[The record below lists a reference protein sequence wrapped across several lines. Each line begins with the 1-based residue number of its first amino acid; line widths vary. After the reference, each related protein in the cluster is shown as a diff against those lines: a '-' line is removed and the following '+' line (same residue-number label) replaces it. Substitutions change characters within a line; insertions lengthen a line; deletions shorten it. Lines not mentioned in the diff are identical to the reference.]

1 MFTTSL
7 KTFLL
12 TVDHLEVLV
21 EKTPLFVL
29 TVQPKDRV
37 IKEDLQEARVI
48 THQELEVVIRLEV
61 LQLEIIVHEEV
72 LQLEAAAPLVEV
84 VLQEAVAHQEAVVH
98 QKVALP
104 REEDKILIKLLWEK

>member
-7 KTFLL
+7 RTFLL

-37 IKEDLQEARVI
+37 IKEDLQETIVI

-61 LQLEIIVHEEV
+61 LQLEIIVLEEV
-72 LQLEAAAPLVEV
+72 LQLEVAALLVEV
-84 VLQEAVAHQEAVVH
+84 VLQEVVVH
-98 QKVALP
+98 QEVALP
-104 REEDKILIKLLWEK
+104 REEDKILIKLL

>member
-7 KTFLL
+7 RTFLL

-37 IKEDLQEARVI
+37 IKEDLQEAIVI

-72 LQLEAAAPLVEV
+72 LQLEVAALLVEV
-84 VLQEAVAHQEAVVH
+84 VLQELVAHQE
-98 QKVALP
+98 VALP
-104 REEDKILIKLLWEK
+104 REEDKILIKLL

>member
-7 KTFLL
+7 RTFLL

-72 LQLEAAAPLVEV
+72 LQLEVAALLVKV
-84 VLQEAVAHQEAVVH
+84 VLQELVAHQE
-98 QKVALP
+98 VALP

>member
-7 KTFLL
+7 RTFLL

-72 LQLEAAAPLVEV
+72 LQLEVAALLVEV
-84 VLQEAVAHQEAVVH
+84 VLQEVVAHQE
-98 QKVALP
+98 VALP
-104 REEDKILIKLLWEK
+104 REEDKILIKLL

>member
-7 KTFLL
+7 RTFLL

-37 IKEDLQEARVI
+37 IKEDLQEITVI

-61 LQLEIIVHEEV
+61 LQLEIIVLEEV
-72 LQLEAAAPLVEV
+72 LQLEVAALLVEV
-84 VLQEAVAHQEAVVH
+84 VLQEVVVH
-98 QKVALP
+98 QEVALP

>member
-12 TVDHLEVLV
+12 KADHLEVPV

-37 IKEDLQEARVI
+37 TKEDLQEITVI

-61 LQLEIIVHEEV
+61 LQLEIIVLEEV
-72 LQLEAAAPLVEV
+72 LHLEVAAPLVEV
-84 VLQEAVAHQEAVVH
+84 VLQEVVVH
-98 QKVALP
+98 QEVAL
-104 REEDKILIKLLWEK
+104 RKEEDKILIKLL

>member
-7 KTFLL
+7 RTFLL

-72 LQLEAAAPLVEV
+72 LQLEVAALLVEV
-84 VLQEAVAHQEAVVH
+84 VLQEVVVH
-98 QKVALP
+98 QEVALP
-104 REEDKILIKLLWEK
+104 REEDKILIKLL

>member
-12 TVDHLEVLV
+12 EADHLEVPV

-48 THQELEVVIRLEV
+48 THQELEVVIRLEI
-61 LQLEIIVHEEV
+61 LQLEIIVHEEI
-72 LQLEAAAPLVEV
+72 LQLEVAAPLVEV

-104 REEDKILIKLLWEK
+104 REEDKILIKLL

>member
-7 KTFLL
+7 RTFLL

-37 IKEDLQEARVI
+37 IKEDLQEITVI

-61 LQLEIIVHEEV
+61 LQLEIIVLEEV
-72 LQLEAAAPLVEV
+72 LQLEVAALLVEV
-84 VLQEAVAHQEAVVH
+84 VLQELVAHQE
-98 QKVALP
+98 VALP
-104 REEDKILIKLLWEK
+104 REEDKILIKLL

>member
-7 KTFLL
+7 RTFLL

-72 LQLEAAAPLVEV
+72 LQLEVAALLVEV
-84 VLQEAVAHQEAVVH
+84 VLQELVAHQE
-98 QKVALP
+98 VALP
-104 REEDKILIKLLWEK
+104 REEDKILIKLL

>member
-12 TVDHLEVLV
+12 KADHLEVPV

-37 IKEDLQEARVI
+37 TKEDLQEITVI

-72 LQLEAAAPLVEV
+72 LQLEVAALLVEV
-84 VLQEAVAHQEAVVH
+84 VLQEAVVHQE
-98 QKVALP
+98 VAL
-104 REEDKILIKLLWEK
+104 RKEEDKILIKLL

>member
-7 KTFLL
+7 RTFLL

-37 IKEDLQEARVI
+37 IKEDLQEAIVI

-61 LQLEIIVHEEV
+61 LQLEIIVLEEV
-72 LQLEAAAPLVEV
+72 LQLEVAALLVEV
-84 VLQEAVAHQEAVVH
+84 VLQEVVVH
-98 QKVALP
+98 QEVALP

>member
-1 MFTTSL
+1 MR
-7 KTFLL
+7 KNLL
-12 TVDHLEVLV
+12 LERKKLEILV

-48 THQELEVVIRLEV
+48 THQELEVVIRLEI

-72 LQLEAAAPLVEV
+72 LQLEVVAPLVEV

-104 REEDKILIKLLWEK
+104 RDEDKILIKLL

>member
-7 KTFLL
+7 RTFLL
-12 TVDHLEVLV
+12 TVDHLEVMV

-37 IKEDLQEARVI
+37 IKEDLQEAIVI

-61 LQLEIIVHEEV
+61 LQLEIIVLEEV
-72 LQLEAAAPLVEV
+72 LQLEVAALLVEV
-84 VLQEAVAHQEAVVH
+84 VLQEVVVH
-98 QKVALP
+98 QEVALP
-104 REEDKILIKLLWEK
+104 REEDKILIKLL

>member
-12 TVDHLEVLV
+12 ETDHLEVPV

-37 IKEDLQEARVI
+37 TKEDLQEITVI

-72 LQLEAAAPLVEV
+72 LQLEVVALLVEV
-84 VLQEAVAHQEAVVH
+84 ILQEAVVH

-104 REEDKILIKLLWEK
+104 REEDKILIKLL

>member
-7 KTFLL
+7 RTFLL

-61 LQLEIIVHEEV
+61 LQLEIIVLEEV
-72 LQLEAAAPLVEV
+72 LQLEVAALLVEV
-84 VLQEAVAHQEAVVH
+84 VLQEVVVH
-98 QKVALP
+98 QEVALP
-104 REEDKILIKLLWEK
+104 REEDKILIKLL

>member
-7 KTFLL
+7 RTFLL

-37 IKEDLQEARVI
+37 IKEDLQEAIVI

-72 LQLEAAAPLVEV
+72 LQLEVAALLVEV
-84 VLQEAVAHQEAVVH
+84 VLQEVVAHQE
-98 QKVALP
+98 VALP
-104 REEDKILIKLLWEK
+104 REEGKILIKLL

>member
-7 KTFLL
+7 RTFLL

-37 IKEDLQEARVI
+37 IKEDLQEAIVI

-72 LQLEAAAPLVEV
+72 LQLEVAALLVEV
-84 VLQEAVAHQEAVVH
+84 VLQELVAHQE
-98 QKVALP
+98 VALP

>member
-7 KTFLL
+7 RTFLL

-72 LQLEAAAPLVEV
+72 LQLEVAALLVEV
-84 VLQEAVAHQEAVVH
+84 VLQEVVAHQE
-98 QKVALP
+98 VALP

>member
-12 TVDHLEVLV
+12 TVDHLEVMV

-37 IKEDLQEARVI
+37 TKEDLQEITVI
-48 THQELEVVIRLEV
+48 THKELEVVIRLEV

-72 LQLEAAAPLVEV
+72 LQLEVAALLVEV
-84 VLQEAVAHQEAVVH
+84 VLQEAVVHQE
-98 QKVALP
+98 VALP
-104 REEDKILIKLLWEK
+104 REEDKILIKLL

>member
-7 KTFLL
+7 KMFLL
-12 TVDHLEVLV
+12 KVDHLEVLV

-37 IKEDLQEARVI
+37 IKEDLQEVTVI

-61 LQLEIIVHEEV
+61 LQLEIIVLEEV
-72 LQLEAAAPLVEV
+72 LQLEVAALLVEV
-84 VLQEAVAHQEAVVH
+84 VLQEVVVH
-98 QKVALP
+98 QEVALP
-104 REEDKILIKLLWEK
+104 REEDKILIKLL

>member
-7 KTFLL
+7 RTFLL

-37 IKEDLQEARVI
+37 IKEDLQEAIVI

-61 LQLEIIVHEEV
+61 LQLEIIVLEEV
-72 LQLEAAAPLVEV
+72 LQLEVAALLVEV
-84 VLQEAVAHQEAVVH
+84 VLQEVVVH
-98 QKVALP
+98 QEVALP
-104 REEDKILIKLLWEK
+104 REEDKILIKLL

>member
-7 KTFLL
+7 RTFLL

-61 LQLEIIVHEEV
+61 LQLEIIVLEEV
-72 LQLEAAAPLVEV
+72 LQLEVAALLVEV
-84 VLQEAVAHQEAVVH
+84 VLQEVVAHQE
-98 QKVALP
+98 VALP
-104 REEDKILIKLLWEK
+104 REEDKILIKLL

>member
-7 KTFLL
+7 RTFLL

-37 IKEDLQEARVI
+37 IKEDLQEAIVI

-72 LQLEAAAPLVEV
+72 LQLEVAALLVEV
-84 VLQEAVAHQEAVVH
+84 VLQEVVAHQE
-98 QKVALP
+98 VALP